1 MDLIR
6 MVYVVRVS
14 RLSMVYGDEVTIPA
28 EIQLAVSVQYSTS
41 QELSVLPATQFN
53 VKDSEVMSLR

>member
-1 MDLIR
+1 

-53 VKDSEVMSLR
+53 VKDSGVKSLR

>member
-1 MDLIR
+1 M
-6 MVYVVRVS
+6 
-14 RLSMVYGDEVTIPA
+14 SMVYGDEVTIPA